1 MSLRALAKRVSKSP
15 AFISVLENSDP
26 PPKVSEETLRAIA
39 DELSLDIDELLGL
52 AKRMPSDAIPESRLD
67 VALYRSVHRLSKSQ
81 KKRLLRDLEHDA

>member
-1 MSLRALAKRVSKSP
+1 MSLRALARRVSKSP

-26 PPKVSEETLRAIA
+26 PPKVSEETLRAVA

-67 VALYRSVHRLSKSQ
+67 VALYRSVHKLSKSE
-81 KKRLLRDLEHDA
+81 KEKLLRNLEHEA